1 MNSTES
7 RGGSSTRTGVGNGRG
22 GGRSAT
28 GGRIGRALRA
38 VGVFGSAAFD
48 VVVLGRDGLPG
59 EAGVRRPA

>member
-1 MNSTES
+1 MNSTVS
-7 RGGSSTRTGVGNGRG
+7 RGGNGARTPVGNVR
-22 GGRSAT
+22 GRSTT

-48 VVVLGRDGLPG
+48 VVVLGRDGLAA